1 MFWRRVIASA
11 VLVAVAFGVSFA
23 LSSGGD
29 KGDSTAFPGKRA
41 ATLNVPKSELRGAK
55 VGSDKAIPTLHA
67 PAKPAPR
74 AALAPA
80 PAPKPAPVTRRRAPA
95 VSTPAPVRV
104 TPAPAPVVIHTP
116 APAPAP
122 KPKPTTPSN
131 GGNFDDSG

>member
-11 VLVAVAFGVSFA
+11 VLVAAAFGISFA

-29 KGDSTAFPGKRA
+29 KSDATPFPGKRA
-41 ATLNVPKSELRGAK
+41 AMLNVPKSQLRDAK

-67 PAKPAPR
+67 PATP
-74 AALAPA
+74 APA
-80 PAPKPAPVTRRRAPA
+80 PAATPKPAAPAPVTHRRAPA
-95 VSTPAPVRV
+95 VSRPAPVRV

-131 GGNFDDSG
+131 GNFDDSG